1 MGSTTSLQ
9 DSGISEQ
16 EDGGGATWTSNSPL
30 SKLPGPG
37 KFKQMT
43 GRREHDTDSGFIGS
57 MVGSEVSAGNLSSRR
72 QPPQSPLRLRHPA
85 DVPGGQ
91 R

>member
-1 MGSTTSLQ
+1 MSHL
-9 DSGISEQ
+9 
-16 EDGGGATWTSNSPL
+16 
-30 SKLPGPG
+30 GPG

-72 QPPQSPLRLRHPA
+72 QPPQSPVRLHHPG
-85 DVPGGQ
+85 DHHGNQ
-91 R
+91 RSVSGSNVKTKQSYNQGTE